1 MNLGEVRA
9 LAHEVDAE
17 LTGGAPSLR
26 LDRDEQVVGLF
37 AFFAGERSRR
47 VVRVLI
53 EGEEAGY
60 LERREVLDWFQ
71 TRSMGL
77 GDADRAAL
85 MGHVPARS
93 WRFRELECPVPGCAE
108 PPQYVV
114 SFDADDPPRCRIHA
128 DRELRLRQ

>member
-9 LAHEVDAE
+9 RAHGVDAE
-17 LTGGAPSLR
+17 LASDASSLR

-37 AFFAGERSRR
+37 AFFAGDRSRR

-53 EGEEAGY
+53 EGQEAGY

-93 WRFRELECPVPGCAE
+93 WRFRELACPVPGCPE

-114 SFDADDPPRCRIHA
+114 SFAADDPPRCRTHP
-128 DRELRLRQ
+128 DRELRPRP